1 VDWVRLGPG
10 RSAGGAGRSAEER
23 FETLARAW
31 RRRALRPVFLFCSGL
46 VIAFT
51 VAGNLIPGQTR
62 FWFGLLAGATMAV
75 YLALRDS
82 PPGHIEKWRAGSEG
96 ERLTAKALRPLARD
110 GWRVWH
116 DRDGGKATNID
127 HIVLG
132 GAGVFLLD
140 SKNYSGE
147 ANIEN
152 GELKVH
158 WLEDPEDGWVCRGIV
173 ARMRGAS
180 AELKER
186 IEAATGVRVWVQ
198 PIVVLWTRFPQR
210 TAQSSDVFFVHG
222 SSLTEWLRDRRPSA
236 RGVDEDAISRF
247 LGTLPPAGHGD
258 RAVHEDPGPS
268 PRERSLQRPRY
279 QSGAWPPG
287 ADDPRAI
294 TASSARVNS
303 IARPSETSVRPP

>member
-1 VDWVRLGPG
+1 MDWVRLGAE
-10 RSAGGAGRSAEER
+10 RSARGAGRSAEER

-31 RRRALRPVFLFCSGL
+31 RRRALRPVFLSCCGL

-51 VAGNLIPGQTR
+51 VAGNLIPGQAR

-96 ERLTAKALRPLARD
+96 ERCTARALRLLARD
-110 GWRVWH
+110 GWSVWH
-116 DRDGGKATNID
+116 DRGGGMATNID

-132 GAGVFLLD
+132 NAGVFLLD

-147 ANIEN
+147 ANLEN

-158 WLEDPEDGWVCRGIV
+158 WLEDPKDGWVCRGIV
-173 ARMRGAS
+173 ARMRAAS

-210 TAQSSDVFFVHG
+210 IAQSSDVFFVHG
-222 SSLTEWLRDRRPSA
+222 SALAEWLLDRRPSA
-236 RGVDEDAISRF
+236 RGVDGDRVRRFLEKMPRAAHRDRAIDEDPNHHHERDPLRDDAINQMHR
-247 LGTLPPAGHGD
+247 LPKPTAPVQ
-258 RAVHEDPGPS
+258 A
-268 PRERSLQRPRY
+268 RPR
-279 QSGAWPPG
+279 
-287 ADDPRAI
+287 
-294 TASSARVNS
+294 ARG
-303 IARPSETSVRPP
+303 